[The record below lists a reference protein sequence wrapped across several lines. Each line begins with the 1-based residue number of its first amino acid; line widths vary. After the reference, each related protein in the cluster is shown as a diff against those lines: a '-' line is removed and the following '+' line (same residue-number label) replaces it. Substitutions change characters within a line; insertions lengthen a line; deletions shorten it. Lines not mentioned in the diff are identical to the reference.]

1 MPFERPTIS
10 TIIGRTSADFESKGF
25 GAETRVR
32 RSIIYVLARVIAG
45 VAHGLYGF
53 IAWASRQI
61 LPDTQDD
68 ENLQRYAT
76 MYDITLVPA
85 ARANGNVTLTGNN
98 GTSVPAGL
106 RLQRSDGYEFSTKAE
121 AMIAGGTATVPVEAS
136 TVGVDGNTDA
146 GVQLAVAAQVSG
158 LAATAVVAAGDIA
171 GGADE
176 ESLEALR
183 ERVLTF
189 MRKRPQGGAE
199 HDYVSWAL
207 EVPGVT
213 RAWPKPHLN
222 GLGTM
227 GLFFVRDGDV
237 DPIPSPTAVAAVQA
251 HIDARRP
258 VTVKDFTAYAP
269 EPFPVDFE
277 IRLAPDSTANR
288 AAVAAQLQD
297 LFRREGEPGSVIPLT
312 HCAEAISL
320 AQGEFDHDLIEP
332 TADIAPGAG
341 YMPVL
346 GTVSFVL

>member
-1 MPFERPTIS
+1 MPFERPSIATLVE
-10 TIIGRTSADFESKGF
+10 RTSSDLESRGF

-53 IAWASRQI
+53 IAWASRQF

-68 ENLQRYAT
+68 ANLERYAT
-76 MYDITLVPA
+76 MYGIARVPA
-85 ARANGNVTLTGNN
+85 ARATGSVILTGNT
-98 GTSVPAGL
+98 GTSVPVGL
-106 RLQRSDGYEFSTKAE
+106 RLQRSDGYEFLTTAE
-121 AMIAGGTATVPVEAS
+121 NIVIGGTVIVPVEAS
-136 TVGVDGNTDA
+136 TTGVAGNTDA

-158 LAATAVVAAGDIA
+158 LSATAVVASGDIA
-171 GGADE
+171 GGADG

-189 MRKRPQGGAE
+189 MRKRPQGGAA
-199 HDYVSWAL
+199 HDYVAWAL

-227 GLFFVRDGDV
+227 GLFFVRDGDA

-251 HIDARRP
+251 HIDALRP
-258 VTVKDFTAYAP
+258 VTVKDFTVYAP
-269 EPFPVDFE
+269 APLAVDFE
-277 IRLAPDSTANR
+277 IELDPDTTANR
-288 AAVAAQLQD
+288 AAVVAQLQD
-297 LFRREGEPGSVIPLT
+297 LFRREAEPGAVIPLT

-320 AQGEFDHDLIEP
+320 APGEFDHDLIAP
-332 TADIAPGAG
+332 AADIAPAPG

-346 GTVSFVL
+346 GDVSFVL

>member
-1 MPFERPTIS
+1 MPFERPTIA
-10 TIIGRTSADFESKGF
+10 TLIDRTSSDFESQGF

-32 RSIIYVLARVIAG
+32 RSIIYVLARIVAG
-45 VAHGLYGF
+45 VCHGLYGF
-53 IAWASRQI
+53 IAWASRQF

-68 ENLQRYAT
+68 ANLERYASL
-76 MYDITLVPA
+76 YGIARVPA
-85 ARANGNVTLTGNN
+85 ARASGSVILTGVS
-98 GTSVPAGL
+98 GTSVPFGL
-106 RLQRSDGYEFSTKAE
+106 RLQRSDGYEFTTTAE
-121 AMIAGGTATVPVEAS
+121 NIVIGGTVIVPVEAS
-136 TVGVDGNTDA
+136 ATGVAGNTDA

-158 LAATAVVAAGDIA
+158 LSAGAVVASGDIA
-171 GGADE
+171 GGADG

-183 ERVLTF
+183 DRVLTF
-189 MRKRPQGGAE
+189 MRKRPQGGAA
-199 HDYVSWAL
+199 HDYAAWAL

-227 GLFFVRDGDV
+227 GLFFVRDGDI

-251 HIDARRP
+251 HIDGLRP

-277 IRLAPDSTANR
+277 IQLAPDSTATR
-288 AAVAAQLQD
+288 AAVTAQLQD
-297 LFRREGEPGSVIPLT
+297 LFRRAGEPGSVIPLT

-320 AQGEFDHDLIEP
+320 AAGEFDHDLIEP
-332 TADIAPGAG
+332 TADIAPGPG

-346 GTVSFVL
+346 GNVSFVL

>member
-1 MPFERPTIS
+1 MPFERPTTR
-10 TIIGRTSADFESKGF
+10 TIIDRVSADFESRGF

-32 RSIIYVLARVIAG
+32 RSIIYVLTRVIAG

-53 IAWASRQI
+53 IAWASRQF

-76 MYDITLVPA
+76 MYGIARVPA
-85 ARANGNVTLTGNN
+85 ARATGNITLTGNN
-98 GTSVPAGL
+98 GTTVPAGL
-106 RLQRSDGYEFSTKAE
+106 RLQRSDGYEFSTTAE
-121 AMIAGGTATVPVEAS
+121 GVIASGTVTVPVEAS
-136 TVGVDGNTDA
+136 TTGVDGNTDA

-158 LAATAVVAAGDIA
+158 LSATAVVASGDIA

-176 ESLEALR
+176 ERLEALR
-183 ERVLTF
+183 ERVLTL
-189 MRKRPQGGAE
+189 MRKRPQGGAA
-199 HDYVSWAL
+199 HDYVAWAL

-227 GLFFVRDGDV
+227 GLFFVRDGDA

-251 HIDARRP
+251 HIDALRP
-258 VTVKDFTAYAP
+258 VTVKDFTVYAP
-269 EPFPVDFE
+269 EPLPVDFE
-277 IRLAPDSTANR
+277 IRLTPDSTANR
-288 AAVAAQLQD
+288 AAVEAQLRD
-297 LFRREGEPGSVIPLT
+297 LFRREGEPGTVIPLT

-320 AQGEFDHDLIEP
+320 AAGEFDHDLIEP
-332 TADIAPGAG
+332 TADIEPGAG